1 MKHIMRYRFGGV
13 CTEVLGGN
21 PRLNLALHKYPVFIT
36 DPLKE
41 VFDIR

>member
-1 MKHIMRYRFGGV
+1 MRYRFGGV

-21 PRLNLALHKYPVFIT
+21 PRLNPSLRKYPVFIT

-41 VFDIR
+41 VFDIG